1 MKLNTLRDTRNSPFQ
16 LLMPLINYREKAH
29 HYYQQFLKTDLGKIY
44 IAIPWFKLQREWKT
58 HNHKKGPTP
67 IFNPR
72 SKIAL
77 MFLKKYAQTSD
88 KKLIEQINGNIHYQF
103 FLGLHLDVGNP
114 LKDPK
119 IVSRIRVK
127 IAENFELNG
136 TQKALFEHWKSEM
149 QALQKCTMDATC
161 YESNIRYP
169 TDQKLLWESVYWSY
183 TQLKKVSKILQIK
196 RPPLKYLALKRR
208 YQTYSKKRR
217 KTKKAR
223 KSITKS
229 LLHFLDKIN
238 IILDQMARCS
248 TLDKPLDLFINEQY
262 IQKRTTIKKIYEQQV
277 TLFNLKEKP
286 KNRIVSL
293 AKPYL
298 RPIVRG
304 KEKKPAEFGAKVHKI
319 QIDGINF
326 IEHMS
331 YDAFHEGIRFQD
343 GIELATRLTGEKLK
357 YVGGDGLYANN
368 ANRKYATTLGI
379 QTDFIRKG
387 KPGKSEPE
395 RKAVATA
402 IRKERSTR
410 LEGSF
415 GNEKT
420 HYMLSRI
427 KARTAKTELLWIFL
441 GIHTANALEIGRR
454 KYAGM
459 YMDKVA

>member
-1 MKLNTLRDTRNSPFQ
+1 MKLNTPRGTRNSPFQ
-16 LLMPLINYREKAH
+16 TLLPLINYREKFH
-29 HYYQQFLKTDLGKIY
+29 LYYQQFLKTDLGKIY
-44 IAIPWFKLQREWKT
+44 IAIPWFKLQRAWKI
-58 HNHKKGPTP
+58 HNPKKGPIST
-67 IFNPR
+67 FNPR

-77 MFLKKYAQTSD
+77 MFLKNYTQTSD
-88 KKLIEQINGNIHYQF
+88 KKLMEQINGNINYQF
-103 FLGLHLDVGNP
+103 FLGLHLGVGNL

-119 IVSRIRVK
+119 MISRIRVEL
-127 IAENFELNG
+127 AENFDLNG
-136 TQKALFEHWKSEM
+136 TQKKLFEHWKSEM
-149 QALQKCTMDATC
+149 QVLQKCTMDATC

-169 TDQKLLWESVYWSY
+169 TDQKLLWESAFWSY
-183 TQLKKVSKILQIK
+183 NQLKKSTKALQIK
-196 RPPLKYLALKRR
+196 RPNLKYSTLKRR
-208 YQTYSKKRR
+208 YQIYSKKRR
-217 KTKKAR
+217 KPR
-223 KSITKS
+223 KERRAITKS

-238 IILDQMARCS
+238 IILDQIARRS
-248 TLDKPLDLFINEQY
+248 IFDKPVDLFINKQY

-277 TLFNLKEKP
+277 ALFNLEESP

-298 RPIVRG
+298 RPIIRG

-368 ANRKYATTLGI
+368 ANRKYATTMGI
-379 QTDFIRKG
+379 QTDFVLKG
-387 KPGKSEPE
+387 KAGKFEFE
-395 RKAVATA
+395 RKAVAKA
-402 IRKERSTR
+402 LRKERSTR

-427 KARTAKTELLWIFL
+427 KARTAKTELLWIFF

-454 KYAGM
+454 KYAAM